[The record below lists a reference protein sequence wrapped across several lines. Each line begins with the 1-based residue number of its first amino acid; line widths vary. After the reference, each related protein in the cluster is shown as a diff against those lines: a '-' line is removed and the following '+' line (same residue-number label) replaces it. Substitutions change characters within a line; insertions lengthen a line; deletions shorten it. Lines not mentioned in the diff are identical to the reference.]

1 MVPRPGKSSP
11 RVVVCRRKE
20 SGPDMQRIGEF
31 IEHGGFFMY
40 VNIVTSAV
48 VIATIVERVVFI
60 LTKYRVNSREFLAQ
74 IRKLVQAGNIDRAI
88 KLCEA
93 APLPLLQIVKAGL
106 TQANRGEEAVVAAIE
121 ERMMDVTPD
130 LQKRIA
136 ALWSLA
142 NIATLIGLLG
152 TISGLISAFEAVS
165 FASPEQRSAL
175 LSKGISEAMNN
186 TAFGLSIAVTCMI
199 AHLFLSGAAKRIMAD
214 LERTAVKLENLLTLK
229 GKMA

>member
-1 MVPRPGKSSP
+1 
-11 RVVVCRRKE
+11 
-20 SGPDMQRIGEF
+20 MQGLAEF
-31 IEHGGFFMY
+31 IEKGGFFMY
-40 VNIVTSAV
+40 LNILTSVVVLAV
-48 VIATIVERVVFI
+48 IVERAVFI

-74 IRKLVQAGNIDRAI
+74 IRKLVQAGNLDRAI

-93 APLPLLQIVKAGL
+93 APLPLLQVVKAGL

-121 ERMMDVTPD
+121 EKMLDVSPE
-130 LQKRIA
+130 LNKRIA

-152 TISGLISAFEAVS
+152 TITGLIKAFEAVS

-175 LSKGISEAMNN
+175 LSRGISEAMNN
-186 TAFGLSIAVTCMI
+186 TALGLGIAVTCMV
-199 AHLFLSGAAKRIMAD
+199 AHLLISGAAKRIMAD

>member
-1 MVPRPGKSSP
+1 
-11 RVVVCRRKE
+11 
-20 SGPDMQRIGEF
+20 MQGLAEF
-31 IEHGGFFMY
+31 IEAGGFFMY
-40 VNIVTSAV
+40 LNILSSV
-48 VIATIVERVVFI
+48 VVLATIVERAVFI

-74 IRKLVQAGNIDRAI
+74 IRKLVQAGNLDRAI

-93 APLPLLQIVKAGL
+93 APLPLLQVVKAGL

-121 ERMMDVTPD
+121 EKMLDVTPE
-130 LQKRIA
+130 LNKRIA

-142 NIATLIGLLG
+142 NIATLLGLLG
-152 TISGLISAFEAVS
+152 TITGLIRAFEAVS

-175 LSKGISEAMNN
+175 LSRGISEAMNN
-186 TAFGLSIAVTCMI
+186 TALGLGIAVTCMI
-199 AHLFLSGAAKRIMAD
+199 AHLIISGAAKRITAD

>member
-1 MVPRPGKSSP
+1 
-11 RVVVCRRKE
+11 
-20 SGPDMQRIGEF
+20 MQGLAKF
-31 IEHGGFFMY
+31 IEDGGFFMY
-40 VNIVTSAV
+40 LNILTSV
-48 VIATIVERVVFI
+48 IVIATVVERAVFI

-74 IRKLVQAGNIDRAI
+74 IRKLVQAGNLDRAI

-93 APLPLLQIVKAGL
+93 APLPLLQVVKAGL

-121 ERMMDVTPD
+121 EKMLDVTPD
-130 LQKRIA
+130 LNKRIA

-152 TISGLISAFEAVS
+152 TITGLIRAFEAVS

-175 LSKGISEAMNN
+175 LSRGISEAMNN
-186 TAFGLSIAVTCMI
+186 TAFGLGIAVVCMI
-199 AHLFLSGAAKRIMAD
+199 FHLILSGAAKRIAAD

>member
-1 MVPRPGKSSP
+1 
-11 RVVVCRRKE
+11 
-20 SGPDMQRIGEF
+20 MQGLAEF
-31 IEHGGFFMY
+31 IEAGGFFMY
-40 VNIVTSAV
+40 LNILSSVV
-48 VIATIVERVVFI
+48 VIATIVERAVFI

-74 IRKLVQAGNIDRAI
+74 IRKLVQAGNLDRAI

-93 APLPLLQIVKAGL
+93 APLPLLQVVKAGL

-121 ERMMDVTPD
+121 EKMLDVTPE
-130 LQKRIA
+130 LNKRIA

-152 TISGLISAFEAVS
+152 TITGLIRAFEAVS

-175 LSKGISEAMNN
+175 LSRGISEAMNN
-186 TAFGLSIAVTCMI
+186 TALGLGIAVTCMI
-199 AHLFLSGAAKRIMAD
+199 AHLIISGAAKRITAD

>member
-1 MVPRPGKSSP
+1 
-11 RVVVCRRKE
+11 
-20 SGPDMQRIGEF
+20 MQGIAEF
-31 IEHGGFFMY
+31 IEEGGFFMY
-40 VNIVTSAV
+40 LNILCSVV
-48 VIATIVERVVFI
+48 VIATIVERAVFI

-74 IRKLVQAGNIDRAI
+74 IRKLVQAGNLDRAI

-93 APLPLLQIVKAGL
+93 APLPLLQVVKAGL

-121 ERMMDVTPD
+121 EKMLDVAPD
-130 LQKRIA
+130 LNKRIA

-152 TISGLISAFEAVS
+152 TITGLIKAFEAVS

-175 LSKGISEAMNN
+175 LSRGISEAMNN
-186 TAFGLSIAVTCMI
+186 TAFGLGIAVTCMI
-199 AHLFLSGAAKRIMAD
+199 SHLIISGAAKRITAD

>member
-1 MVPRPGKSSP
+1 
-11 RVVVCRRKE
+11 
-20 SGPDMQRIGEF
+20 MQGLAEF
-31 IEHGGFFMY
+31 IDKGGFFMY
-40 VNIVTSAV
+40 LNILTSVV
-48 VIATIVERVVFI
+48 VIATIVERAVFI

-74 IRKLVQAGNIDRAI
+74 IRKLVQAGNLDRAI

-93 APLPLLQIVKAGL
+93 APLPLLQVVKAGL

-121 ERMMDVTPD
+121 EKMLDVAPE
-130 LQKRIA
+130 LNKRIA

-152 TISGLISAFEAVS
+152 TITGLIRAFEAVS

-175 LSKGISEAMNN
+175 LSRGISEAMNN
-186 TAFGLSIAVTCMI
+186 TAFGLGIAVTCMI
-199 AHLFLSGAAKRIMAD
+199 FHLIISGSAKRITAD

>member
-1 MVPRPGKSSP
+1 
-11 RVVVCRRKE
+11 
-20 SGPDMQRIGEF
+20 MQALAEF
-31 IEHGGFFMY
+31 IDKGGFFMY
-40 VNIVTSAV
+40 LNILTSV
-48 VIATIVERVVFI
+48 IVIATVVERTVFI

-74 IRKLVQAGNIDRAI
+74 IRKLVQAGNLDRAI

-93 APLPLLQIVKAGL
+93 APLPLLQVVKAGL

-121 ERMMDVTPD
+121 EKMLDVSPD
-130 LQKRIA
+130 LNKRIA

-152 TISGLISAFEAVS
+152 TITGLIRAFEAVS

-175 LSKGISEAMNN
+175 LSRGISEAMNN
-186 TAFGLSIAVTCMI
+186 TAFGLGIAVTCMI
-199 AHLFLSGAAKRIMAD
+199 FHLIISGAAKRIAAD

>member
-1 MVPRPGKSSP
+1 
-11 RVVVCRRKE
+11 
-20 SGPDMQRIGEF
+20 MQGIAEF
-31 IEHGGFFMY
+31 VEKGGFFMY
-40 VNIVTSAV
+40 LNILTSV
-48 VIATIVERVVFI
+48 VVLATIVERVVFI

-121 ERMMDVTPD
+121 ERMLDVAPE

-142 NIATLIGLLG
+142 NIATLLGLLG
-152 TISGLISAFEAVS
+152 TITGLIRAFEAVS
-165 FASPEQRSAL
+165 FASPERRSAL
-175 LSKGISEAMNN
+175 LSLGISEAMNN
-186 TAFGLSIAVTCMI
+186 TALGLGIAVTCMI
-199 AHLFLSGAAKRIMAD
+199 AHLFLSGASKRIAAD

-229 GKMA
+229 NKVAG

>member
-1 MVPRPGKSSP
+1 
-11 RVVVCRRKE
+11 
-20 SGPDMQRIGEF
+20 MQGLAEF
-31 IEHGGFFMY
+31 IEEGGFFMY
-40 VNIVTSAV
+40 LNILTSVV
-48 VIATIVERVVFI
+48 VIATIVERAVFI

-74 IRKLVQAGNIDRAI
+74 IRKLVQAGNLDRAI

-93 APLPLLQIVKAGL
+93 APLPLLQVVKAGL

-121 ERMMDVTPD
+121 EKMLDVSPE
-130 LQKRIA
+130 LNKRIA

-152 TISGLISAFEAVS
+152 TITGLIRAFEAVS

-175 LSKGISEAMNN
+175 LSRGISEAMNN
-186 TAFGLSIAVTCMI
+186 TALGLGIAVTCMI
-199 AHLFLSGAAKRIMAD
+199 AHLLISGAAKRIMAD